1 MSRFPKQLALVSVSV
16 IAVTGG
22 AIYSYERR
30 AHEAELAAQA
40 ALATEMAAQ
49 EAAQAE
55 IVAAEGTVE
64 TPVDE
69 PVEVSDAAQDAAGA
83 RAEAADDVAE
93 AVAPA
98 EADAAASDET
108 VAEADTS
115 AHGHGDAG
123 TAPLASIIAGAAVAQ
138 SVDSPALDAT
148 GVSYGLG
155 REALPQE
162 VAAWDI
168 DVRPDGTGLPE
179 GEGDVWTGEQVF
191 IEQCAACH
199 GDFAEGIDRWPT
211 LAGGLGTPTHDRP
224 EKTIGS
230 YWPYLSTVFDYVN
243 RAMPYGYAQSLEP
256 DQIYAITA
264 YLLYSNGIVEDDFVL
279 NQENFAEVE
288 LPNEGNFF
296 MDDREEGEL
305 VAFRQE
311 PCMEN
316 CKEDVEITMRAMVLD
331 VTPETAGTATTAA
344 EIDTGSA
351 EDDAQVTETA
361 AAAPEES
368 VARDAPAEEA
378 VEVAAADPELVAAG
392 EAAFRECK
400 TCHMVGEDAKNRVG
414 PHLNDVIGRTAGSVE
429 GFRYSGPMQEA
440 GEEGLVWTAET
451 IHDFLMEPR
460 DYIEGTKMSFRGFS
474 DEADIAAVTAY
485 LATFSQ

>member
-16 IAVTGG
+16 LAVTGG
-22 AIYSYERR
+22 AIYSYERAVYR
-30 AHEAELAAQA
+30 AEQEAVAAAEAAAEAARLAEAEA
-40 ALATEMAAQ
+40 ALAAETVAETADAVAGTAQ
-49 EAAQAE
+49 EAAQ
-55 IVAAEGTVE
+55 
-64 TPVDE
+64 
-69 PVEVSDAAQDAAGA
+69 
-83 RAEAADDVAE
+83 DVAE

-98 EADAAASDET
+98 EAEAAPSEDA
-108 VAEADTS
+108 VAEADAS

-123 TAPLASIIAGAAVAQ
+123 TAPLASIISGAAVAQ

-155 REALPQE
+155 RQALPEE

-179 GEGDVWTGEQVF
+179 GEGDVWTGEEVF

-211 LAGGLGTPTHDRP
+211 LAGGLGTLTHDRP

-279 NQENFAEVE
+279 NRENFAEVE
-288 LPNEGNFF
+288 LPNAGNFF
-296 MDDREEGEL
+296 MDDRGEGEL
-305 VAFRQE
+305 VAFREE

-316 CKEDVEITMRAMVLD
+316 CKAEVEITMRAMVLD
-331 VTPETAGTATTAA
+331 VTPETEGTATSAA
-344 EIDTGSA
+344 EVDMRSGDAA
-351 EDDAQVTETA
+351 EVTETA
-361 AAAPEES
+361 A
-368 VARDAPAEEA
+368 VADTAAEETPTEEPVEIAA
-378 VEVAAADPELVAAG
+378 VDPELVAAG

-400 TCHMVGEDAKNRVG
+400 TCHMVGADAKNRVG
-414 PHLNDVIGRTAGSVE
+414 PHLNDVIGRTAGSIE
-429 GFRYSGPMQEA
+429 GFRYSRQMQEA

-451 IHDFLMEPR
+451 IHDFLSEPR
-460 DYIEGTKMSFRGFS
+460 DYIEGTKMSFRGFR
-474 DEADIAAVTAY
+474 DEGDIAAVTAY
-485 LATFSQ
+485 LTTFSQ

>member
-16 IAVTGG
+16 LAVTGG
-22 AIYSYERR
+22 AIYSFERAAYRAEQEAVAAAEAAAEAARR
-30 AHEAELAAQA
+30 AEAEA
-40 ALATEMAAQ
+40 ALAA
-49 EAAQAE
+49 
-55 IVAAEGTVE
+55 
-64 TPVDE
+64 DE
-69 PVEVSDAAQDAAGA
+69 V
-83 RAEAADDVAE
+83 AEAADAVAETAEEVAEEVVAAVTPAEAEAEASGE
-93 AVAPA
+93 AVA
-98 EADAAASDET
+98 DAT
-108 VAEADTS
+108 

-123 TAPLASIIAGAAVAQ
+123 TAPLASVIAGAAVAQ

-155 REALPQE
+155 RQALPEE

-179 GEGDVWTGEQVF
+179 GEGDVWTGEEVF

-211 LAGGLGTPTHDRP
+211 LAGGLGTLTHDRP

-279 NQENFAEVE
+279 NHENFAEVE

-296 MDDREEGEL
+296 MDDRAEGEL
-305 VAFRQE
+305 VAFRE
-311 PCMEN
+311 APCMEN
-316 CKEDVEITMRAMVLD
+316 CKDEVEITMRAMVLD
-331 VTPETAGTATTAA
+331 VTPETEGTATSAAEVDMGSGDDAEVTEAAAVANTAA
-344 EIDTGSA
+344 GEAPA
-351 EDDAQVTETA
+351 EET
-361 AAAPEES
+361 
-368 VARDAPAEEA
+368 PAEEA
-378 VEVAAADPELVAAG
+378 VEVAAVDPELVAAG

-414 PHLNDVIGRTAGSVE
+414 PHLNDVIGRTAGTID

-485 LATFSQ
+485 IATFSQ